1 MTKVFNKRNAK
12 RITAILLAVIAVVSS
27 ILIIPANAAGKEVTI
42 TFDYCYDTGDNIITF
57 VKYTEHG
64 GYTVGTVGEEL
75 CRIYADGKD
84 AYCLEPG
91 HSLYSGNT
99 LTTALFR
106 QHPDNRCFGCV
117 ERTQQGSE
125 ESY

>member
-12 RITAILLAVIAVVSS
+12 RVTAILLAVIAVVSS
-27 ILIIPANAAGKEVTI
+27 IFIIPTASAAGKEVTV
-42 TFDYCYDTGDNIITF
+42 TFDYCYDTGGNIISF

-84 AYCLEPG
+84 AYCI
-91 HSLYSGNT
+91 
-99 LTTALFR
+99 
-106 QHPDNRCFGCV
+106 
-117 ERTQQGSE
+117 ERDTRSIQATP
-125 ESY
+125 

>member
-57 VKYTEHG
+57 VKSQNTAA
-64 GYTVGTVGEEL
+64 TPSEL
-75 CRIYADGKD
+75 SARNSAESMQT
-84 AYCLEPG
+84 AR
-91 HSLYSGNT
+91 T
-99 LTTALFR
+99 LTVWSRDTRSIQAT
-106 QHPDNRCFGCV
+106 P
-117 ERTQQGSE
+117 
-125 ESY
+125 

>member
-57 VKYTEHG
+57 VTPS
-64 GYTVGTVGEEL
+64 EL
-75 CRIYADGKD
+75 SARNSAESMQT
-84 AYCLEPG
+84 AR
-91 HSLYSGNT
+91 T
-99 LTTALFR
+99 LTVWSRDTRSIQATL
-106 QHPDNRCFGCV
+106 
-117 ERTQQGSE
+117 
-125 ESY
+125 

>member
-57 VKYTEHG
+57 NTAA
-64 GYTVGTVGEEL
+64 TPSEL
-75 CRIYADGKD
+75 SARNSAESMQT
-84 AYCLEPG
+84 AR
-91 HSLYSGNT
+91 T
-99 LTTALFR
+99 LTVWSRDTRSIQATL
-106 QHPDNRCFGCV
+106 
-117 ERTQQGSE
+117 
-125 ESY
+125 

>member
-64 GYTVGTVGEEL
+64 APSEL
-75 CRIYADGKD
+75 SARNSAESMQT
-84 AYCLEPG
+84 AR
-91 HSLYSGNT
+91 T
-99 LTTALFR
+99 LTVWSRDTRSIQAT
-106 QHPDNRCFGCV
+106 P
-117 ERTQQGSE
+117 
-125 ESY
+125 